1 MVNKHASAYAAK
13 QRSLELARSAER
25 AEALGSPTT
34 RHAAA
39 VLREKQ
45 NQAAAKVCTFCSLF
59 FWFFFWQKSTFLV
72 FFFGK
77 KKESVAKTACACEC
91 DECSIST
98 ARMTWTRR

>member
-13 QRSLELARSAER
+13 QRALELARSAER

-45 NQAAAKVCTFCSLF
+45 IQAAAKVWAFLVF
-59 FWFFFWQKSTFLV
+59 FGLFFFWQKKSTVLV
-72 FFFGK
+72 FF
-77 KKESVAKTACACEC
+77 
-91 DECSIST
+91 
-98 ARMTWTRR
+98 